1 MDFSP
6 EFWEALYKVAGGGLI
21 GGIVTAFSLVFVAK
35 TKSKT
40 ESRKNDQSFQVN
52 MNAEQ
57 RQWFESLKSQLDAQ
71 VSRTDALQMSLQ
83 SQRDYYENI
92 IGTVRSEYIGKIEE
106 QETLYAK
113 KLLEQ
118 ENHCQEQIAM
128 LHKRLEASEGQ
139 IATLLNQRRKLFQE
153 LNGGACVSQEPPGE
167 K

>member
-6 EFWEALYKVAGGGLI
+6 EFWEALYKVAGGGVI
-21 GGIVTAFSLVFVAK
+21 GGFITALSLVFVAK

-40 ESRKNDQSFQVN
+40 EARKNDQSFHIN

-57 RQWFESLKSQLDAQ
+57 RRWFESLESQLKSQVQ
-71 VSRTDALQMSLQ
+71 RTDALQMSLQ

-92 IGTVRSEYIGKIEE
+92 IGTVRAEYIAKIDE
-106 QETLYAK
+106 QDNTYAK

-118 ENHCQEQIAM
+118 EEHCQEQITL

-139 IATLLNQRRKLFQE
+139 IAVLLNQRRKLFQE
-153 LNGGACVSQEPPGE
+153 LNGGACVNQEPPNE